1 MYVIV
6 LVYSNVHMYVHVN
19 LCTFYIGILC
29 MYIVFVYSNVHMCVE
44 DLCTFY
50 IGIWGAAVEA
60 EKQSV

>member
-1 MYVIV
+1 MCTCSEFMYILYRDIVYVIV
-6 LVYSNVHMYVHVN
+6 LVYSNVHM
-19 LCTFYIGILC
+19 
-29 MYIVFVYSNVHMCVE
+29 CVA

>member
-1 MYVIV
+1 MCCLCVCVCIHFYVGKQC
-6 LVYSNVHMYVHVN
+6 MWEG
-19 LCTFYIGILC
+19 CKLC
-29 MYIVFVYSNVHMCVE
+29 MCITFVYSNVHMCVV